1 VWFSGTVQRIKGR
14 LESPSTGSDKAF
26 EFMAKC
32 IRTCQSQHEHC
43 INRASP
49 AAWYPTRLLD
59 TRADSAK
66 IIGRD
71 QVAANSQ
78 YATLS
83 HRWNP
88 SVPKLSVERLREWE
102 VAGIPPAALTP
113 TLGEFVVAARRL
125 GFRYVW
131 IDCLCI
137 IQDGDGGVDWGR
149 ESQTMHLVYRNS
161 ACNFSAGWSVEQNT
175 GLFSPRDPSQ
185 ADQLAV
191 TLSVRETE
199 NGEAACRPYL
209 LSNPGASFWANEVAS
224 APLNARGWVVQERF
238 LSPRVL
244 HFGRSEV
251 LFECCESM
259 SAERYPD
266 GPPTNSIYDG
276 LPGFKHFRIDKA
288 IDYDSLCRVWNAV
301 LTAYANCQLTFTS
314 DKLVAISGVARYLR
328 PFFPGCNYIMGIWTH
343 KIERQFMWHSKV
355 RSWADDSGL
364 DSMEE
369 LGPATP
375 VTGLPSAIASI
386 PYRAP
391 SFSWA
396 SLDGQFYSR
405 NLRYKK
411 TEVTAVIIHYRKNR
425 ESGDVVFCEDIY
437 DFLPAPKVEMRIV
450 GRLNR
455 ARMVSVGGDWFYL
468 WPQVGDFDLAN
479 GSRESFL
486 CGRREKLYGTVN
498 LDFHVT
504 LADVPDIEARMFYY
518 MVWAERR
525 SEEDDPWR
533 PWESVTCV
541 IFALVDQDMGRF
553 RRVGLMIA
561 TTRSPDVLRK
571 IDRERVDIY
580 RSRQLAT
587 EQATIPC
594 WDYNRET
601 NQHTIYVV

>member
-1 VWFSGTVQRIKGR
+1 MQFPDTIQRIKGR
-14 LESPSTGSDKAF
+14 LESASTASDEAF

-32 IRTCQSQHEHC
+32 IRTCQSQHEQC
-43 INRASP
+43 ISRASP

-59 TRADSAK
+59 TRADSVK
-66 IIGRD
+66 IVGRD

-83 HRWNP
+83 HRWNA
-88 SVPKLSVERLREWE
+88 SVPKLSVEKLREWE
-102 VAGIPPAALTP
+102 AAGIPLAALTR

-175 GLFSPRDPSQ
+175 GLFNPRDPRQ
-185 ADQLAV
+185 ADQPAV

-209 LSNPGASFWANEVAS
+209 LSNPEASFWANEVAS

-244 HFGRSEV
+244 HFGRSEI

-266 GPPTNSIYDG
+266 GPPTIDTHSG
-276 LPGFKHFRIDKA
+276 LWKFKHFKIDKA
-288 IDYDSLCRVWNAV
+288 IGHDNLYRIWNAV
-301 LTAYANCQLTFTS
+301 LKAYANCQLTFTS

-328 PFFPGCNYIMGIWTH
+328 RFFPNCNYIMGIWTH
-343 KIERQFMWHSKV
+343 RIEHQLMWLS
-355 RSWADDSGL
+355 RAPSSADDQEL
-364 DSMEE
+364 DSIKE
-369 LGPATP
+369 LSPVTP

-396 SLDGQFYSR
+396 CVDGQFY
-405 NLRYKK
+405 NYNPHDDA
-411 TEVTAVIIHYRKNR
+411 TVVTAVIIHYRNGR
-425 ESGDVVFCEDIY
+425 DSRDMVFCEDIY
-437 DFLPAPKVEMRIV
+437 DFLPAPKVETRVV

-455 ARMVSVGGDWFYL
+455 TRLVSVDGDWFFL
-468 WPQVGDFDLAN
+468 CPQVGDFDLA
-479 GSRESFL
+479 RESFL
-486 CGRREKLYGTVN
+486 RGGREKLYGRVV
-498 LDFHVT
+498 LDFHVA

-518 MVWAERR
+518 MVWAEKR
-525 SEEDDPWR
+525 SEEDDPREPWR
-533 PWESVTCV
+533 LVTCV

-553 RRVGLMIA
+553 RRVGLMKNLG
-561 TTRSPDVLRK
+561 SPQDARGE
-571 IDRERVDIY
+571 IGRERIDVYIN
-580 RSRQLAT
+580 RQLAA

-594 WDYNRET
+594 WEYNRET